1 MKSTGKFAIYAT
13 LAAASLAAI
22 QAGAQGMGR
31 HGGGSSS
38 RDAVSRERAKETPP
52 AQAQDPYAA
61 LERELP
67 SLGVDLLITA
77 VQLDTWRAFE
87 RDVRDLAEMDR
98 ARRRHLISMRQAD
111 NQAPGAVSLVSSLVE
126 DERMKAEAA
135 ADLKRHLDALYA
147 LLDESQKRTLD
158 RRVVQSQAD
167 PLGR

>member
-1 MKSTGKFAIYAT
+1 
-13 LAAASLAAI
+13 
-22 QAGAQGMGR
+22 
-31 HGGGSSS
+31 
-38 RDAVSRERAKETPP
+38 
-52 AQAQDPYAA
+52 
-61 LERELP
+61 
-67 SLGVDLLITA
+67 
-77 VQLDTWRAFE
+77 VQLDPWRAFE

-126 DERMKAEAA
+126 DDRMRAEAA